1 MKELNLLSARTTL
14 VAMKARGRIFGN
26 GIGCS
31 AILAIS
37 WTAATIQLGTVQVWS
52 QTLSTVSASDAVLNS
67 KPSTTNIWQGEVG
80 QGFRS
85 SVQTVSLEMGAA
97 AGFQAFGGEQNHNL
111 ALISLSYGHMLGGVV
126 GDDHWYRG
134 NWEARGELFSGG
146 QFSPLNR
153 IAGWAN
159 TPSAV
164 QLGHRHALGS
174 LRRFRCRRVGHQHRT
189 AGLEWHFRI
198 QSTGKYRRELVHAG

>member
-1 MKELNLLSARTTL
+1 MKELNLLSARTAL

-37 WTAATIQLGTVQVWS
+37 WTAATIGFGTVQVWS
-52 QTLSTVSASDAVLNS
+52 QALPTVSASDAVLNS
-67 KPSTTNIWQGEVG
+67 TPSTTNIWQGEVG
-80 QGFRS
+80 EGFRS

-97 AGFQAFGGEQNHNL
+97 AGFKAFGGEQNHNL

-146 QFSPLNR
+146 QFSPSTESLVGLTPHLRYNLATGTR
-153 IAGWAN
+153 WVPFADLGAGV
-159 TPSAV
+159 SATSI
-164 QLGHRHALGS
+164 GPP
-174 LRRFRCRRVGHQHRT
+174 
-189 AGLEWHFRI
+189 GLEWHFRI
-198 QSTGKYRRELVHAG
+198 QSTGKYRRELVRAG